1 MYELGQWTITFSK
14 RYLNKKLYMTKL
26 IATVEA
32 TRFTNERTD
41 SHDTN
46 STLCTC
52 TWLINPF
59 ATPPKQEIPRCI
71 LIKRNLHAMKST
83 IVWMNDRESFAKNN
97 SKVSL
102 NGTFKSIRHRSLDQS
117 LNILSNL
124 FRDEIKIWFKQQLI
138 PYKNLQRSYDLM
150 KKNTNQIWKSK
161 NIYRDVQ

>member
-1 MYELGQWTITFSK
+1 MCIFFFNDTKREKFLKLIIGDHWCTSLANESTILSK

-26 IATVEA
+26 IATAEA

-59 ATPPKQEIPRCI
+59 ATPKQEITRCI

-102 NGTFKSIRHRSLDQS
+102 NGTTIRKH
-117 LNILSNL
+117 
-124 FRDEIKIWFKQQLI
+124 
-138 PYKNLQRSYDLM
+138 
-150 KKNTNQIWKSK
+150 
-161 NIYRDVQ
+161 